1 MSIQIQEFIAKP
13 FLLFGLKVS
22 RINKLRFIRKMDIR
36 TVIDVGAHKGE
47 SALEFHKLLPNAK
60 IYSFEPLHDC
70 FIQLNNNLKQVLNFE
85 SFNVALGDKEGK
97 LNMHRSAHTPS
108 SSLRKMGSIHKEAF
122 PLSISGTQEEIH
134 ITTLDKVCSKINL
147 DQNILLKI
155 DVQGYED
162 NVIKGAQ
169 KTLDY
174 VKMIIIETS
183 FYELYEGQPLFND
196 IHNMLYEKGFY
207 YTGCSGQLRDPFNDT
222 PLQQDSVFIRKPHN

>member
-1 MSIQIQEFIAKP
+1 
-13 FLLFGLKVS
+13 
-22 RINKLRFIRKMDIR
+22 MDIR

-70 FIQLNNNLKQVLNFE
+70 FIRLNNNLKQVLNFE

-97 LNMHRSAHTPS
+97 LNMHRSAYTPS
-108 SSLRKMGSIHKEAF
+108 SSLRKMGNIHKEAF
-122 PLSISGTQEEIH
+122 PLSISGTQEEIR

-174 VKMIIIETS
+174 VKIIIIETS

-222 PLQQDSVFIRKPHN
+222 PLQQDSVFIRI